1 MLIKLSQTQ
10 RITEMRGEMTK
21 QNGLV
26 LFVALIALVVM
37 SLAAVALIR
46 SVDSGTLVAGNLAFK
61 QSAILSGDTGVA
73 DAYTFINNSNP
84 STLNTGASGAGSAG
98 PAGYYPTLD
107 DTIVLTDASNWTEAK
122 SFLVDKDP
130 NDRTGNIVRYIVQRM
145 CRTTGEVD
153 KNNCLV
159 GLGESSGKS
168 NGGLNIGGGSGGND
182 YGAPKSSADAVFY
195 RVTVRVSGP
204 KNTVSYLQAFIY

>member
-1 MLIKLSQTQ
+1 MLNKLSQTQ
-10 RITEMRGEMTK
+10 CMTEMRGEMTK

-73 DAYTFINNSNP
+73 DAYNKITTANP
-84 STLNTGASGAGSAG
+84 NTLNADTVGD
-98 PAGYYPTLD
+98 GYYPTLD
-107 DTIVLTDASNWTEAK
+107 DTIVLTDDANWTDAK
-122 SFLVDKDP
+122 SFLVNKDANDK
-130 NDRTGNIVRYIVQRM
+130 TGNIVRYIVQRM

-153 KNNCLV
+153 KNKCLV
-159 GLGESSGKS
+159 GVGESSGKS
-168 NGGLNIGGGSGGND
+168 FGALQEGGGAGGGG
-182 YGAPKSSADAVFY
+182 YGAAKGSADAVFY